1 MVARVRWDD
10 KDQDPSIP
18 SLELLESYRRMIHS
32 CSYNEYAMTAYDL
45 VWDAMFYT
53 KPNQCNLHNDTE

>member
-1 MVARVRWDD
+1 MVARILWDD
-10 KDQDPSIP
+10 KDQDPNIP
-18 SLELLESYRRMIHS
+18 SLELLEWFRRMIH
-32 CSYNEYAMTAYDL
+32 YNEYAMMAYDS